1 MERSGRMQK
10 QNNNEIVLE
19 IKDLNI
25 YYGAIHAVKGIN
37 IKVPKGKIITLIGA
51 NGAGKTSTL
60 SAIAG
65 LVKPKSGEI
74 LYKGNNIAG
83 KSSHEITRMGIAL
96 VPEGRRIFPNLT
108 VYENLM
114 MGAYNRKDK
123 EGIERDL
130 EWVYN
135 LFPRLKERL
144 KQLGGTLSGGEQQM
158 LAISRAIMSKPEIIM
173 MDEPSLGLA
182 PVLVSEVFDIIKV
195 INENGGTILLI
206 EQNAAQ
212 ALRVSH
218 YGYVLETGNIIL
230 ENDSDLLLKDESVQK
245 AYLGMA

>member
-1 MERSGRMQK
+1 MQK
-10 QNNNEIVLE
+10 QNEIVLE
-19 IKDLNI
+19 IKNLNI

-37 IKVPKGKIITLIGA
+37 IKVPKGKIVTLIGA

-60 SAIAG
+60 SSIAG
-65 LVKPKSGEI
+65 MVKPKEGEI
-74 LYKGNNIAG
+74 LYKNNNIAG
-83 KSSHEITRMGIAL
+83 KSPHEINRMGIAL

-114 MGAYNRKDK
+114 MGAFNRTDK
-123 EGIERDL
+123 EEIERDL
-130 EWVYN
+130 HWVYN

-158 LAISRAIMSKPEIIM
+158 LAISRALMSRPDLIM

-182 PVLVSEVFDIIKV
+182 PVLVSEVFDIIRI
-195 INENGGTILLI
+195 INENSGTILLV

-212 ALRVSH
+212 ALKISH
-218 YGYVLETGNIIL
+218 YGYVLETGKIIL
-230 ENDSDLLLKDESVQK
+230 ENDSDLLLKDENVQK

>member
-1 MERSGRMQK
+1 MQK
-10 QNNNEIVLE
+10 QNDIVLE
-19 IKDLNI
+19 VKDLNI
-25 YYGAIHAVKGIN
+25 FYGAIHAVKGIN
-37 IKVPKGKIITLIGA
+37 IKVPKGKIVTLIGA

-65 LVKPKSGEI
+65 MVKPKKGEI
-74 LYKGNNIAG
+74 IYKNNNIAG
-83 KSSHEITRMGIAL
+83 KSPHEINRMGIAL

-114 MGAYNRKDK
+114 MGAFNRKDK
-123 EGIERDL
+123 EEIERDL
-130 EWVYN
+130 NWVYN

-158 LAISRAIMSKPEIIM
+158 LAISRALMSKPDVIM

-195 INENGGTILLI
+195 INENGGTILLV

-212 ALRVSH
+212 ALKISH

-230 ENDSDLLLKDESVQK
+230 ENDSDLLLKDENVQK

>member
-1 MERSGRMQK
+1 MQK

>member
-1 MERSGRMQK
+1 MQK
-10 QNNNEIVLE
+10 QNDIVLE
-19 IKDLNI
+19 IKNLNI
-25 YYGAIHAVKGIN
+25 FYGAIHAVKGIS
-37 IKVPKGKIITLIGA
+37 IKVPKGKIVTLIGA

-65 LVKPKSGEI
+65 MVKPKEGEI
-74 LYKGNNIAG
+74 IYKNNNIAG
-83 KSSHEITRMGIAL
+83 KSPHEINRMGIAL

-114 MGAYNRKDK
+114 MGAFNRKDK
-123 EGIERDL
+123 EEIERDL
-130 EWVYN
+130 NWVYN

-158 LAISRAIMSKPEIIM
+158 LAISRALMSRPDVIM

-195 INENGGTILLI
+195 INENGGTILLV

-212 ALRVSH
+212 ALKISH

-230 ENDSDLLLKDESVQK
+230 ENNSDLLLKDENVQK

>member
-1 MERSGRMQK
+1 MQK
-10 QNNNEIVLE
+10 QNDIVLE
-19 IKDLNI
+19 VKDLNI
-25 YYGAIHAVKGIN
+25 FYGAIHAVKGIN
-37 IKVPKGKIITLIGA
+37 IKVPKGKIVTLIGA

-74 LYKGNNIAG
+74 IYKNKNIAG
-83 KSSHEITRMGIAL
+83 KPSHEINRLGIAL

-114 MGAYNRKDK
+114 MGAFNRNDK
-123 EGIERDL
+123 EEIERDL
-130 EWVYN
+130 NWVFN
-135 LFPRLKERL
+135 LFPRLKERI

-158 LAISRAIMSKPEIIM
+158 LAISRALMGRPDLIM

-212 ALRVSH
+212 ALKISH

-230 ENDSDLLLKDESVQK
+230 ENDSDLLLKDENVQK

>member
-1 MERSGRMQK
+1 MQK
-10 QNNNEIVLE
+10 QNDIVLE
-19 IKDLNI
+19 IKNLNI
-25 YYGAIHAVKGIN
+25 FYGAIHAVKGIN
-37 IKVPKGKIITLIGA
+37 IKVPKGKIVTLIGA

-65 LVKPKSGEI
+65 MVKPKNGEI
-74 LYKGNNIAG
+74 VYKNNNIAG
-83 KSSHEITRMGIAL
+83 KPPHEINKMGIAL

-114 MGAYNRKDK
+114 MGAYNRTNK
-123 EGIERDL
+123 EEIERDL
-130 EWVYN
+130 NWVYN

-158 LAISRAIMSKPEIIM
+158 LAISRALMSKPDLIM
-173 MDEPSLGLA
+173 LDEPSLGLA

-212 ALRVSH
+212 ALKISH

-230 ENDSDLLLKDESVQK
+230 ENDSDLLLKDENVQK

>member
-1 MERSGRMQK
+1 MQK
-10 QNNNEIVLE
+10 QNEIVLE
-19 IKDLNI
+19 IKNLNI

-37 IKVPKGKIITLIGA
+37 IKVPRGKIITLIGA

-60 SAIAG
+60 SSIAG
-65 LVKPKSGEI
+65 MVKPKEGEI
-74 LYKGNNIAG
+74 LYKNNNIAG
-83 KSSHEITRMGIAL
+83 KSPHEINRMGIAL

-114 MGAYNRKDK
+114 MGAFNRTDK
-123 EGIERDL
+123 EEIERDL
-130 EWVYN
+130 HWVYN

-158 LAISRAIMSKPEIIM
+158 LAISRALMSRPDVIM

-182 PVLVSEVFDIIKV
+182 PVLVSEVFDIIKI
-195 INENGGTILLI
+195 INENGGTILLV

-212 ALRVSH
+212 ALKISH
-218 YGYVLETGNIIL
+218 YGYVLETGKIIL
-230 ENDSDLLLKDESVQK
+230 ENDSDLLLKDENVQK

>member
-1 MERSGRMQK
+1 MQK
-10 QNNNEIVLE
+10 QNEIVLE
-19 IKDLNI
+19 IKNLNI

-37 IKVPKGKIITLIGA
+37 IKVPKGKIVTLIGA

-60 SAIAG
+60 SSIAG
-65 LVKPKSGEI
+65 MVKPKEGEI
-74 LYKGNNIAG
+74 LYKNNNIAG
-83 KSSHEITRMGIAL
+83 KSPHEINRMGIAL

-114 MGAYNRKDK
+114 MGAFNRTDK
-123 EGIERDL
+123 EEIERDL
-130 EWVYN
+130 HWVYN

-158 LAISRAIMSKPEIIM
+158 LAISRALMSRPDLIM

-182 PVLVSEVFDIIKV
+182 PVLVSEVFDIIRI
-195 INENGGTILLI
+195 INENGGTILLV

-212 ALRVSH
+212 ALKISH
-218 YGYVLETGNIIL
+218 YGYVLETGKIIL
-230 ENDSDLLLKDESVQK
+230 ENDSDLLLKDENVQK

>member
-1 MERSGRMQK
+1 MSK
-10 QNNNEIVLE
+10 QNDIVLE
-19 IKDLNI
+19 IKNLNI
-25 YYGAIHAVKGIN
+25 YYGAIHAVKGIS
-37 IKVPKGKIITLIGA
+37 IQVPKGKIVTLIGA

-65 LVKPKSGEI
+65 MVKPKSGEI
-74 LYKGNNIAG
+74 IYKNNNISG
-83 KSSHEITRMGIAL
+83 KAPHEINRMGIAL

-114 MGAYNRKDK
+114 MGAFNRTDK
-123 EGIERDL
+123 EEIERDL
-130 EWVYN
+130 NWVYN

-158 LAISRAIMSKPEIIM
+158 LAISRALMSKPDLIM
-173 MDEPSLGLA
+173 LDEPSLGLA
-182 PVLVSEVFDIIKV
+182 PVLVSEVFDIIKI

-212 ALRVSH
+212 ALKISH
-218 YGYVLETGNIIL
+218 YGYVLETGKVIL
-230 ENDSDLLLKDESVQK
+230 ENDSDLLLKDENVQK